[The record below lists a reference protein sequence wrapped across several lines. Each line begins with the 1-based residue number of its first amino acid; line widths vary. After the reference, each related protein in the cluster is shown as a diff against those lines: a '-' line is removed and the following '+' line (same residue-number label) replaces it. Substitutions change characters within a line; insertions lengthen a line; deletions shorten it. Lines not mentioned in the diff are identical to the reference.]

1 MYCVLVVIS
10 VLQGI
15 FAPIMVIWSSSD
27 ARAQCRNL
35 WKMATSTSSVEPDSS
50 SDGFSIGMNNLRK
63 NISDGNRY
71 LLSKHIS
78 IR

>member
-27 ARAQCRNL
+27 ARAKCRNL
-35 WKMATSTSSVEPDSS
+35 WKMATSSNSVEPDSS
-50 SDGFSIGMNNLRK
+50 SDRISVGMNHLRNK
-63 NISDGNRY
+63 SSHENRY
-71 LLSKHIS
+71 LI
-78 IR
+78 